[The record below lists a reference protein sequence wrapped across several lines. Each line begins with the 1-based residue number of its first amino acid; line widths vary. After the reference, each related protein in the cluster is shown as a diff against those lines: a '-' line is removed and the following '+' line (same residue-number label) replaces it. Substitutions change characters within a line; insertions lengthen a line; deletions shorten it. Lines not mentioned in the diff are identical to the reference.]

1 MRAAVL
7 RRMLWLV
14 SHPSAW
20 VPEASPDWRAL
31 SLALKQAVAG
41 RRVALL
47 TGAGCSTESGIPDYR
62 GEETARRARNPI
74 QIREFL
80 ASDAGR
86 QRYWARSVVGW
97 SRFSA
102 SVPNRAHAAT
112 AALER
117 AGQLTGVITQNVDR
131 LHQRA
136 GSTRVVELHGALE
149 EVECLSCRRLEH
161 RGALQLRLLEQN
173 PDFFLERAEM
183 APDGDAELDPARTA
197 EFRVVACLHCGG
209 VLKPRVV
216 FFGEGVPK
224 ERIEAAFTI
233 HDEADALLVVG
244 TSLTVFSGYRFVR
257 RALEQGK
264 PIFVVNVGATRA
276 DPVATLRVPGLAGD
290 VLTLLADG
298 APTNS

>member
-1 MRAAVL
+1 
-7 RRMLWLV
+7 MLSLV
-14 SHPSAW
+14 SHQGAW
-20 VPEASPDWRAL
+20 IPEASPDWRAL
-31 SLALKQAVAG
+31 SFCLKQAVSG

-62 GEETARRARNPI
+62 GEGTARRARNPI

-80 ASDAGR
+80 ASHAGR

-97 SRFSA
+97 PRFSA
-102 SVPNRAHAAT
+102 CVPNRAHAAT
-112 AALER
+112 AELER

-149 EVECLSCRRLEH
+149 EVECLSCGRLEH
-161 RGALQLRLLEQN
+161 RGALQTRLLERN
-173 PDFFLERAEM
+173 PGFFGERADM
-183 APDGDAELDPARTA
+183 APDGDAELDA
-197 EFRVVACLHCGG
+197 ERVAQFRVVGCLNCGG

-216 FFGEGVPK
+216 FFGESVPK
-224 ERIEAAFTI
+224 ERVDAAFAI
-233 HDEADALLVVG
+233 HDESDALLVVG
-244 TSLTVFSGYRFVR
+244 SSLTVFSGYRFVR
-257 RALEQGK
+257 RAIEQNK
-264 PIFVVNVGATRA
+264 PVFVVNVGETRA

-298 APTNS
+298 AATNG